1 MMYYGFG
8 YGGMFMMLV
17 PIILIAIIVYAIIKL
32 KDHPSHGDYYNNSDN
47 RALDILNERY
57 ARGEITEEE
66 YNQNKNTIMRR

>member
-32 KDHPSHGDYYNNSDN
+32 KDHPSHGDNNN

-57 ARGEITEEE
+57 ARGEINEEE
-66 YNQNKNTIMRR
+66 YKQKKNTIMRR